1 MNHELISLMIG
12 IILFMLG
19 IMYLLWT
26 KNFIVLRYEAFQRL
40 IRRNKE
46 LKAKYKK
53 YNIYQAITS
62 FIGVIPLV
70 ITAIIGFA
78 TSEIAEMTFIWVYLG
93 VAGYAIIVN
102 LYVTISKQFIQ
113 TIELETELN

>member
-1 MNHELISLMIG
+1 MKYELITLIVG

-26 KNFIVLRYEAFQRL
+26 KNYIALRYEWFQRV

-46 LKAKYKK
+46 LKVKYKK
-53 YNIYQAITS
+53 VNLYYAITS

-70 ITAIIGFA
+70 VTAIIGFV
-78 TSEIAEMTFIWVYLG
+78 TSEIPEMTFIWVYLG
-93 VAGYAIIVN
+93 VAGYVIVVT

-113 TIELETELN
+113 TVEPETD